1 MFFELF
7 LGLVI
12 SNSVIFLTAL
22 MTIWCSFDVA
32 GRYWVRLK
40 KYKKSEKNARSK
52 RQISGSEFSIQPTH
66 VKPGNE
72 TYGEDI
78 PPLLQQSSAEVGKYY
93 CDLYHSISTI
103 KQCTY

>member
-1 MFFELF
+1 M
-7 LGLVI
+7 I

-72 TYGEDI
+72 NYGEDI
-78 PPLLQQSSAEVGKYY
+78 PPLLQQSSAEVGRF
-93 CDLYHSISTI
+93 I
-103 KQCTY
+103 KIYID

>member
-1 MFFELF
+1 MFVKF

-12 SNSVIFLTAL
+12 CNSVIFLTAL

-72 TYGEDI
+72 NYGEDI
-78 PPLLQQSSAEVGKYY
+78 PPLLQQSSAEVGRFFNIYI
-93 CDLYHSISTI
+93 D
-103 KQCTY
+103 

>member
-1 MFFELF
+1 M
-7 LGLVI
+7 I

-40 KYKKSEKNARSK
+40 KYKNSESKNARSK

-66 VKPGNE
+66 GITGSDNF
-72 TYGEDI
+72 GEDI
-78 PPLLQQSSAEVGKYY
+78 PPLLQESSAEVRKIV
-93 CDLYHSISTI
+93 S
-103 KQCTY
+103 